1 MGSSRRTLYNAN
13 KIDSGM
19 PIYTRGEEI
28 LNAATHGAGLLASIV
43 GAIFLII
50 ASFKSASP
58 LFCCVVYVV
67 TLFLLYTSSTI
78 YHILSPFRKI
88 KLLFRKIDHCSIFLF
103 IAGSYTPISILL
115 IKGLVA
121 VCFVVVVWLTAI
133 LGVILNLFSVNRFA
147 KLSLML
153 YIAMGWV
160 AILLIGPIVENS
172 SGFQTMMLLSG
183 GIAYT
188 VGAVVYVLG
197 KKIKYMHSV
206 WHLFV
211 LLGSILHFL
220 LIYSLYLNPK

>member
-1 MGSSRRTLYNAN
+1 
-13 KIDSGM
+13 
-19 PIYTRGEEI
+19 
-28 LNAATHGAGLLASIV
+28 
-43 GAIFLII
+43 
-50 ASFKSASP
+50 
-58 LFCCVVYVV
+58 
-67 TLFLLYTSSTI
+67 
-78 YHILSPFRKI
+78 
-88 KLLFRKIDHCSIFLF
+88 
-103 IAGSYTPISILL
+103 
-115 IKGLVA
+115 
-121 VCFVVVVWLTAI
+121 
-133 LGVILNLFSVNRFA
+133 
-147 KLSLML
+147 LML